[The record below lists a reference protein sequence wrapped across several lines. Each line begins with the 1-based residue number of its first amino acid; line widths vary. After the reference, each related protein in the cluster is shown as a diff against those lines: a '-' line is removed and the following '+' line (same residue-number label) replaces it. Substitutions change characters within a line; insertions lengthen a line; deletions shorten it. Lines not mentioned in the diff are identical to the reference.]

1 MQVEYAS
8 PLEGARGS
16 YYSGVA
22 MHVDGKVASFRHDE
36 LRAEDGAQAQAAVQL
51 KHLRPLPPPPP
62 EGFLSSVKRGARLEL
77 RYLDGWWD
85 VVLRKRLGGGKLR
98 VEAVGYG
105 AVHDVEPAQLRP
117 AWKWTKGTWRW

>member
-1 MQVEYAS
+1 MSAA
-8 PLEGARGS
+8 GRI
-16 YYSGVA
+16 
-22 MHVDGKVASFRHDE
+22 RHDE

>member
-1 MQVEYAS
+1 M
-8 PLEGARGS
+8 
-16 YYSGVA
+16 
-22 MHVDGKVASFRHDE
+22 
-36 LRAEDGAQAQAAVQL
+36 QL

-62 EGFLSSVKRGARLEL
+62 EGFLSSVMKRGARLEL
-77 RYLDGWWD
+77 SYLDGWWD